1 MKGFLQNAASHVND
15 IGLSSNGRYGAA
27 PAECGIEQIDG
38 STRHGRGA
46 MFSPSNQETGNAASD
61 EQHLKVNAILLRDP

>member
-1 MKGFLQNAASHVND
+1 MQQATSMILGYPATAVMAPLQPNVE
-15 IGLSSNGRYGAA
+15 LSRLMGQQGMA
-27 PAECGIEQIDG
+27 G
-38 STRHGRGA
+38 GA